1 MKNFIRKRLRENL
14 RIPSEYNKV
23 LSDSDKEQIKN
34 IPYNEIELN
43 QVGDDGNN
51 IINISIGLKDINI
64 DDSIVL
70 DIQLVKD
77 ELYLILNLLID
88 YKLQNL
94 GLGYKIIKQF
104 IEEFGHGYFSND
116 KIVNDV
122 QIPRIITKLKSE
134 YDFVGNDNG
143 VLIIKKNNEYKEEL
157 INIFNSISQ

>member
-1 MKNFIRKRLRENL
+1 MKNFIRKQLRENL

-23 LSDSDKEQIKN
+23 LSDSDKDLIKH

-43 QVGDDGNN
+43 QVDDNGKD
-51 IINISIGLKDINI
+51 IINLSIGLKDVNV

-70 DIQLVKD
+70 DIQLIKD

-122 QIPRIITKLKSE
+122 QIPRIIVKLKSE
-134 YDFVGNDNG
+134 SDFVENDNG
-143 VLIIKKNNEYKEEL
+143 IIIIKKNNQNKEEL
-157 INIFNSISQ
+157 INIFNSIS